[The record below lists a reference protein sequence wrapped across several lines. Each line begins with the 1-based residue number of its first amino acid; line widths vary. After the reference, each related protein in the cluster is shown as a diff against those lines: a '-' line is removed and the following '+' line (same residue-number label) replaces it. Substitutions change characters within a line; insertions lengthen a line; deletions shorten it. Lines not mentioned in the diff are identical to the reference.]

1 MNKSSILSLGN
12 RFHHYI
18 GGLEMDYKKTG
29 SEILEAVGGKQNI
42 SDLSHCATRLRF
54 VLKDSTI
61 PQDKAVEKIDGVK
74 GISRTSGQYQI
85 IIGTDVPEAYAAITD
100 VLGSEFETDTS
111 EHNQSTEGWFNRVL
125 GIISGSIT
133 PMIPALTGAGLLK
146 AFLALFVNLK
156 WISNTSDTYVLLNFV
171 ADAAFYFMPIIVAY
185 GAAKKFKTNQVLAM
199 VVAAALIHP
208 TFTGIV
214 AEGTPLTFMGMPVT
228 LVSYGSTII
237 PALLS
242 TWLMSYVEKISDKII
257 PNFLKY
263 FLKPLVVIAV
273 TATITLLVLAPLGNL
288 IGHVVANFIEGLNAY
303 GSWIVPTVIGGLFPL
318 LVMTGMHWS
327 LAPFWLSSIAQTGSE
342 TLLGPGSLASN
353 IAQGAASL
361 VVAIKTKNPEQKSIA
376 SSAGFTALLGI
387 TEPAMFG
394 VTIKQKSILFSV
406 MAGGLIGG
414 AYAGFSGLVRY
425 SAGGAGIA
433 LLPVFVGENPMNL
446 IHALITMVISFVAT
460 FIITYIWGFKP
471 EEILATKTNID
482 SPLNGTVIDLSD
494 VSDEVF
500 SQKIMGEGFAIQPT
514 DGHLVSP
521 IDGEVSMLFD
531 TKHAIGLTSEN
542 GLDLLIHI
550 GIDTINLKGQFFEA
564 LVTQGSVVKKGQPL
578 IDFDLEKI
586 IAAGYDPTTMVI
598 LTKPVKEMTTAS
610 LGNKMKTEFVLSVE
624 Q

>member
-1 MNKSSILSLGN
+1 
-12 RFHHYI
+12 
-18 GGLEMDYKKTG
+18 MDYKNLADK
-29 SEILEAVGGKQNI
+29 IIQAVGGKENI
-42 SDLSHCATRLRF
+42 AELSHCATRLRF
-54 VLKDSTI
+54 ILKDREV
-61 PQDKAVEKIDGVK
+61 PDDQAVEKLAGVK

-85 IIGTDVPEAYAAITD
+85 IIGTEVPDVYAAINEEI
-100 VLGSEFETDTS
+100 GETSGAVSDGPK
-111 EHNQSTEGWFNRVL
+111 EGWFNRFL

-156 WISNTSDTYVLLNFV
+156 WIQATSDTYVVLNFV

-199 VVAAALIHP
+199 VVAATLIHP
-208 TFTGIV
+208 TFTNLV
-214 AEGTPLTFMGMPVT
+214 TEGTSLTFVGIPVT

-242 TWLMSYVEKISDKII
+242 TWLMSYVEKISDRII

-273 TATITLLVLAPLGNL
+273 TATITLVALAPLGNL
-288 IGHVVANFIEGLNAY
+288 IGNVVANLIEGLNSY
-303 GSWIVPTVIGGLFPL
+303 GSWIVPTVIGGVFPL

-327 LAPFWLSSIAQTGSE
+327 LAPFWLGSIAQTGSE

-353 IAQGAASL
+353 IAQGAAAL
-361 VVAIKTKNPEQKSIA
+361 VVAIKTKDPEQKSIA

-394 VTIKQKSILFSV
+394 VTIKQKGILFSV

-446 IHALITMVISFVAT
+446 VHALITMLIAFVAT
-460 FIITYIWGFKP
+460 FIITYVWGFKP
-471 EEILATKTNID
+471 ENTLKKVTIDEKMTIDAPINGEIVDLASVND
-482 SPLNGTVIDLSD
+482 Q
-494 VSDEVF
+494 VF
-500 SQKIMGEGFAIQPT
+500 SQKMMGEGFAVIPS
-514 DGHLVSP
+514 DGALVSP
-521 IDGEVSMLFD
+521 VAGEVAMLFE
-531 TKHAIGLTSEN
+531 TKHAIGIKCDN
-542 GLDLLIHI
+542 GLEILIHI
-550 GIDTINLKGQFFEA
+550 GIDTINLKGEMFE
-564 LVTQGSVVKKGQPL
+564 SFVKTGDKVQLGQKL
-578 IDFDLEKI
+578 ITFDLAGIK
-586 IAAGYDPTTMVI
+586 AAGYDPTTMVVV
-598 LTKPVKEMTTAS
+598 TSPVKQMGNLV
-610 LGNKMKTEFVLSVE
+610 LGAKNITEPVLSIE
-624 Q
+624 M

>member
-1 MNKSSILSLGN
+1 
-12 RFHHYI
+12 
-18 GGLEMDYKKTG
+18 MDYKDSAK
-29 SEILEAVGGKQNI
+29 EIIAAVGGKENI
-42 SDLSHCATRLRF
+42 SELSHCATRLRF
-54 VLKDSTI
+54 VLKDKEL
-61 PQDKAVEKIDGVK
+61 PQDQKVEQIKGVK

-85 IIGTDVPEAYAAITD
+85 IIGTDVPDAFAAINQLLGGEIKSDTTD
-100 VLGSEFETDTS
+100 GPK
-111 EHNQSTEGWFNRVL
+111 EGWFNRLL

-146 AFLALFVNLK
+146 AFLALFVNLN
-156 WISNTSDTYVLLNFV
+156 WMSNTSDTYVMLNFI

-199 VVAAALIHP
+199 VVAATLIHP
-208 TFTGIV
+208 TFTTLVTG
-214 AEGTPLTFMGMPVT
+214 GSPLTFLGIPVT

-242 TWLMSYVEKISDKII
+242 TWLMSYVEKISDRLI

-273 TATITLLVLAPLGNL
+273 TATITLLALAPLGNL
-288 IGHVVANFIEGLNAY
+288 IGNVVASLIEGLNAY
-303 GSWIVPTVIGGLFPL
+303 GSRIVPTVIGGLFPL

-327 LAPFWLSSIAQTGSE
+327 LAPFWLGSIAQTGSE

-353 IAQGAASL
+353 IAQGAAAL

-394 VTIKQKSILFSV
+394 VTIKQKGILFSV

-446 IHALITMVISFVAT
+446 IHALITMLIAFVAT
-460 FIITYIWGFKP
+460 FIITYVWGFKP
-471 EEILATKTNID
+471 EKEVAKEEKMTIDTPLKGEI
-482 SPLNGTVIDLSD
+482 IDLSAVND
-494 VSDEVF
+494 QVF
-500 SQKIMGEGFAIQPT
+500 SQKMMGEGFAVIPN
-514 DGHLVSP
+514 DGHLTSP
-521 IDGEVSMLFD
+521 IDGKVAMVFD
-531 TKHAIGLTSEN
+531 TKHAIGLTTEN
-542 GLDLLIHI
+542 GLEILIHI
-550 GIDTINLKGQFFEA
+550 GIDTINLKGEMFDA
-564 LVTQGSVVKKGQPL
+564 LVKTGDRVKKGQPL
-578 IDFDLEKI
+578 IDFNLTGI
-586 IAAGYDPTTMVI
+586 IEAGYDPTTMVI
-598 LTKPVKEMTTAS
+598 FTKPVKEMSELS
-610 LGNKMKTEFVLSVE
+610 LGEKNTTDVVLSVE
-624 Q
+624 M

>member
-1 MNKSSILSLGN
+1 MSYQK
-12 RFHHYI
+12 
-18 GGLEMDYKKTG
+18 MAA
-29 SEILEAVGGKQNI
+29 EIVTAVGGKENVVE
-42 SDLSHCATRLRF
+42 LSHCATRLRF
-54 VLKDSTI
+54 VLKDTAT
-61 PQDKAVEKIDGVK
+61 PQDQQVDKIAGVK

-85 IIGTDVPEAYAAITD
+85 IIGTEVPEVYAEINQL
-100 VLGSEFETDTS
+100 LGDIQPT
-111 EHNQSTEGWFNRVL
+111 NQADQPKEGLFNRFL

-156 WISNTSDTYVLLNFV
+156 WINATSDTYVMLNFV

-199 VVAAALIHP
+199 VVAATLIHP
-208 TFTGIV
+208 TFTALV
-214 AEGTPLTFMGMPVT
+214 SEGNSFTFLGLPVT

-242 TWLMSYVEKISDKII
+242 TWLMSYVERISDRII

-288 IGHVVANFIEGLNAY
+288 IGNVVAGLIDGLNAY

-327 LAPFWLSSIAQTGSE
+327 LAPFWLGSIAQTGSE

-361 VVAIKTKNPEQKSIA
+361 VVAIKTKDPEQKSIA

-406 MAGGLIGG
+406 MAGGLVGG

-446 IHALITMVISFVAT
+446 IHALITMLIAFVTT
-460 FIITYIWGFKP
+460 FIITYVWGFKP
-471 EEILATKTNID
+471 EQQPAAPQSYGKVTID
-482 SPLNGTVIDLSD
+482 APVKGETIDLSSVKD
-494 VSDEVF
+494 QVF
-500 SQKIMGEGFAIQPT
+500 SQKMMGDGFAIIPSE
-514 DGHLVSP
+514 GSVVSP
-521 IDGEVSMLFD
+521 VDGKVAMLFD
-531 TKHAIGLTSEN
+531 TKHAIGIACDN
-542 GLDLLIHI
+542 GLEILIHV
-550 GIDTINLKGQFFEA
+550 GIDTVNLNGEMFKA
-564 LVTQGSVVKKGQPL
+564 LVKQGDSVKKGQPL
-578 IDFDLEKI
+578 LTFDLAGIK
-586 IAAGYDPTTMVI
+586 AAGYDPTTMVVF
-598 LTKPVKEMTTAS
+598 TSPVKEVSPIS
-610 LGNKMKTEFVLSVE
+610 LGTKNTTEAVLSVE
-624 Q
+624 V